1 MRFTVELPAQVGDVA
16 VQIDVTSAQRE
27 CQYRQCKFPGSLQV
41 LNKVNLP
48 SKALQVLIIFV
59 SQSLQLYK
67 SNTKLVKMHMSSYKS
82 LSFFQVSNTGW
93 FHTVIKFQNQ
103 LDMR

>member
-41 LNKVNLP
+41 LTSTYKLNWP

-67 SNTKLVKMHMSSYKS
+67 SSLQLYKSNTKLVKMHMSSYN
-82 LSFFQVSNTGW
+82 L
-93 FHTVIKFQNQ
+93 
-103 LDMR
+103 